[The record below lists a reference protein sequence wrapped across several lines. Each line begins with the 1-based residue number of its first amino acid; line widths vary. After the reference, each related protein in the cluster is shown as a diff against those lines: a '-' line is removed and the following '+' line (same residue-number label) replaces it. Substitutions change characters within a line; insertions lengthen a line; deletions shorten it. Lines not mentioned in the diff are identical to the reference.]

1 MRKSFFKRFQLLIPI
16 LLSLI
21 IVSCASR
28 KGIKYFRD
36 IPDSGAVKT
45 LSEAD
50 FVVPKIQQSDILTI
64 IIQTVDPTATQ
75 AINADNIPTA
85 ATGLSASSTQT
96 TGSPQVPVAGY
107 LVNKDGDVELPVIGK
122 VHVEG
127 LTTDEAREFIRTK
140 SEKLLISPTV
150 IVRYANFTVTVTGE
164 VSKPS
169 VYVIPN
175 EKVTVL
181 DALAMAGDLTI
192 FGKRDNI
199 LLLRENLDGTRTAY
213 RINLN
218 KSNVLNQ
225 PYYYLHQND
234 YIYVEPNEAKA
245 ASTDVAQAKFY
256 SIVGTVLA
264 LLIVIAARVK

>member
-1 MRKSFFKRFQLLIPI
+1 MLIPI

-28 KGIKYFRD
+28 KGIKYFKD

-64 IIQTVDPTATQ
+64 IIQTVDPSATQ

-85 ATGLSASSTQT
+85 ATGLSASSSQSGTVQA
-96 TGSPQVPVAGY
+96 PVAGY
-107 LVNKDGDVELPVIGK
+107 LVNKSGDVELPVIGK

-127 LTTDEAREFIRTK
+127 LTTDEARELIRTQA
-140 SEKLLISPTV
+140 EKLLITPTV

-164 VSKPS
+164 VTKPS

-192 FGKRDNI
+192 YGKRDNV

-264 LLIVIAARVK
+264 LLIIIASRIK